1 MAGLDLNQD
10 DDDTTGGNTAVIE
23 DETTTDTDLGEVVGE
38 AVEVDGE
45 GAKGGEGDADE
56 VVVTLGDE
64 PARTEEED
72 PARAPQWLKDLRKSN
87 REKDRALREK
97 DAEIA
102 RLKGSHGQP
111 AALVLGPKP
120 TMADCDFDEALFET
134 KLEEWHTTKRKVDD
148 EVRTQEEAKRTQQ
161 AAWEKKLQA
170 HEDAK
175 RALKV
180 RDFDEAEATVEDHF
194 SVVQRGILID
204 CAQNSAALQYALGK
218 NPAKLKELAAIQNPA
233 HFTWALAQLETK
245 LKVEAKRTAP
255 PAERVIRGSGSLAGT
270 TDKVL
275 EQLRAEA
282 DRTGDRTKVTK
293 YLRDKKNK
301 G

>member
-1 MAGLDLNQD
+1 MAGTTSDDLNE
-10 DDDTTGGNTAVIE
+10 DDTTTINGATVVDPSTDEVIE
-23 DETTTDTDLGEVVGE
+23 PAPGEVVGD
-38 AVEVDGE
+38 AVEVEGE
-45 GAKGGEGDADE
+45 GGVQDDE
-56 VVVTLGDE
+56 VVVTLEGEQQPADDE
-64 PARTEEED
+64 D
-72 PARAPQWLKDLRKSN
+72 HGKAPQWVKDLRKSN

-102 RLKGSHGQP
+102 RLKGGGTQQ
-111 AALVLGPKP
+111 AAPTLGPKP
-120 TMADCDFDEALFET
+120 TLSSCDFDEAAFEAQ
-134 KLEEWHTTKRKVDD
+134 LEEWHATKRKIDD
-148 EVRTQEEAKRTQQ
+148 AAKAEQDARAAQQ
-161 AAWEKKLQA
+161 AAWEKKLKAHDEGRQA
-170 HEDAK
+170 L
-175 RALKV
+175 RV
-180 RDFDEAEATVEDHF
+180 PDFDDAAANVEEAF